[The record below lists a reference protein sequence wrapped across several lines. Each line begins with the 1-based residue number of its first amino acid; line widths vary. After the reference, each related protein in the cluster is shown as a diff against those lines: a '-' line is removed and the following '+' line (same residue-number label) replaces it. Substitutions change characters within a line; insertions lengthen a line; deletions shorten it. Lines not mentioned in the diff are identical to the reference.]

1 MESVKLLL
9 FALGDHA
16 ALVLEH
22 KVMAADDDL
31 LAVHAALNTVRND
44 VFDLRVPL
52 LMVQPAS
59 LSLRDNGLGHRV
71 RVVLLKACG
80 KTKYLVLLLAVE
92 GDDRRDLRP
101 HPQRRTFR

>member
-1 MESVKLLL
+1 
-9 FALGDHA
+9 
-16 ALVLEH
+16 
-22 KVMAADDDL
+22 MAADDDL

-44 VFDLRVPL
+44 VFNLRVPL

-101 HPQRRTFR
+101 HPQWRTFR